1 MVGGHFLTPTQIL
14 VGLDSGAL
22 ALVNLTKEVDGDRLT
37 HYLEVQNP
45 VTEHDDQLLAL
56 SVWPQAGGGALVA
69 TVGADLRLNVLD
81 KNLALVHSYLPAHER
96 LITGL
101 ACCPTESSR
110 VATASQDGTVKVWDT
125 RLAKPCQTVHR
136 SPLSPPSA
144 VSWSG
149 DNLLVGSRWDS
160 IRGEW
165 AGLVKPWAALQTLF

>member
-37 HYLEVQNP
+37 HYLEVQSP

-81 KNLALVHSYLPAHER
+81 SNLALVHSYLPAHER

-101 ACCPTESSR
+101 ACCPTESSKL
-110 VATASQDGTVKVWDT
+110 ATTSQDGTVKVWDT

-144 VSWSG
+144 VTWSG
-149 DNLLVGSRWDS
+149 DKLLVGSRWDS
-160 IRGEW
+160 FRIVDTQLE
-165 AGLVKPWAALQTLF
+165 